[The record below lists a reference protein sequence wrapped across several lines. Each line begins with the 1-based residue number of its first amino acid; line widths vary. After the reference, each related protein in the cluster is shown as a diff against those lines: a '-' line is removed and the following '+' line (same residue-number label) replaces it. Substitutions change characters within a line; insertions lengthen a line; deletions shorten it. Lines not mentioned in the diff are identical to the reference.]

1 MLSVITFVSL
11 SILIVSIL
19 ISSQYAS
26 ASQDQPITKANAQKC
41 KGCQSSAGPQTPQ
54 SKNYESTGT
63 NFGENSFGGP
73 PQLNRDTPDDTLN
86 KIATQ
91 MGNPNGGNIVIPSW
105 VEKSVK
111 YYSEGSISYN
121 DIIKEL
127 HYLIQKGIIKV

>member
-1 MLSVITFVSL
+1 MVAGV
-11 SILIVSIL
+11 L
-19 ISSQYAS
+19 ISSQCAF

-41 KGCQSSAGPQTPQ
+41 KGCQSSGGPQTPQ

-73 PQLNRDTPDDTLN
+73 LQLNRDTPDDTLN
-86 KIATQ
+86 KIASQ
-91 MGNPNGGNIVIPSW
+91 MANPNAGNIIIPSW

-127 HYLIQKGIIKV
+127 EYLIEKGIIKV